1 MYLNNK
7 SFRDK
12 GEKKKK
18 KKISVLGPRRM
29 KIITFLSLVIRLIS
43 SPNNRKKRYD
53 WWQAVTSPGIR
64 LDDWCLLHRHFVL
77 IAGSGLPAATG
88 EKTTWGSDPV
98 NVRGSSCPRWLPPA
112 KFSAHPR
119 GPAIQYPG
127 WAGSPGPVAIQG
139 EGISFFSISMMQDS
153 PI

>member
-53 WWQAVTSPGIR
+53 W
-64 LDDWCLLHRHFVL
+64 
-77 IAGSGLPAATG
+77 
-88 EKTTWGSDPV
+88 
-98 NVRGSSCPRWLPPA
+98 
-112 KFSAHPR
+112 
-119 GPAIQYPG
+119 
-127 WAGSPGPVAIQG
+127 
-139 EGISFFSISMMQDS
+139 
-153 PI
+153 